1 MKKIIIHIF
10 LIFAILLSYAPIR
23 YLWMKQ
29 DIRMIYDEKDFDADD
44 DSDDD
49 KIEVEKE
56 IKDFFANVM
65 EKLHFQAYQSYTHTS
80 YFYLLKNY
88 YVVKENLSPPPEM
101 L

>member
-1 MKKIIIHIF
+1 MKYILHIIFIF
-10 LIFAILLSYAPIR
+10 IILFSYTPIR

-29 DIRMIYDEKDFDADD
+29 DVSSMCDEKDYNDDEDADD
-44 DSDDD
+44 E
-49 KIEVEKE
+49 KVEYEKE
-56 IKDFFANVM
+56 IKEFFANAI

-88 YVVKENLSPPPEM
+88 YVVKENISPPPER